1 VTGFRTS
8 VGDGS
13 RVALVLGPSDDLRAE
28 VFIRV
33 WLPQGVAAAR
43 LEGTLVGPRCR
54 RASTLPAEAR
64 LAAIAPAP
72 GVAAALART
81 VLTEPSYWTPDLP
94 NLYRLEARLADG
106 DRTVATF
113 ELMVGLRRLGVRGRS
128 FWLDGRRWVPRG
140 VACVAETCDA
150 EALRA
155 ACLAATVV
163 DPPADLCAAAD
174 AIGVPIIGVL
184 EAASGTPLNPRTAAD
199 RIASWALHPSVVLAV
214 VPSAVTGEGA
224 AAIAAAARG
233 LKGTLLIGQAVDGS
247 EPPPSAVPE
256 GIEYLVVRLA
266 SDVLPHDAW
275 RIAAPALP
283 LMAWR
288 PGSVGQG
295 SDRRGCDTLQ
305 ADLAAWALAGGTARP
320 AWDWAGYVLA

>member
-1 VTGFRTS
+1 
-8 VGDGS
+8 
-13 RVALVLGPSDDLRAE
+13 
-28 VFIRV
+28 
-33 WLPQGVAAAR
+33 
-43 LEGTLVGPRCR
+43 
-54 RASTLPAEAR
+54 
-64 LAAIAPAP
+64 
-72 GVAAALART
+72 
-81 VLTEPSYWTPDLP
+81 
-94 NLYRLEARLADG
+94 
-106 DRTVATF
+106 
-113 ELMVGLRRLGVRGRS
+113 
-128 FWLDGRRWVPRG
+128 
-140 VACVAETCDA
+140 
-150 EALRA
+150 
-155 ACLAATVV
+155 
-163 DPPADLCAAAD
+163 
-174 AIGVPIIGVL
+174 
-184 EAASGTPLNPRTAAD
+184 
-199 RIASWALHPSVVLAV
+199 
-214 VPSAVTGEGA
+214 VTGEGA